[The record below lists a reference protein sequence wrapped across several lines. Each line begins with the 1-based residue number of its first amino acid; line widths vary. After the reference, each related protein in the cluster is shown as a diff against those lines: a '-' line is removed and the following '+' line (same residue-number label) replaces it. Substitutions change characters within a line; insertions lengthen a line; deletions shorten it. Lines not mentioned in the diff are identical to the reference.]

1 MTAANAHSDHWTFA
15 ALIDGIYY
23 PGRRMPEIVVT
34 DLCLDSRQVQAG
46 DLFFACDGHKVHG
59 KEFID
64 EAITRGASVVLWE
77 SHRPKSEIREGV
89 CVYGVP
95 DLRQKLGVIAERFYG
110 DPTQEMQVVGVTGTN
125 GKTSVCQFIAQVFQH
140 DGPCGVIGT
149 LGNGVLS
156 QGSGE
161 LEASPNTTPDAI
173 TLHTLLDDLRH
184 DEVKRVVMEVSS
196 HALEQGRVVGVNTDV
211 AVFTNLTHEH
221 LDYHGDMHRYGQ
233 AKRRL
238 FDFPGLKYAVINIDD
253 PFGRELL
260 TSMPGAVGT
269 VSYGFGSV
277 YEGTDVLPSLH
288 GSDVQLGPAGLRMR
302 VNSDW
307 GEGELCVP
315 LLGAFNASNL
325 LAALGALLACGF
337 EFEAALRRL
346 SDVQPVVG
354 RMQGFGGDEH
364 SPLVVVD
371 YAHTPDALKQVLQA
385 LRQHTLGR
393 LVCVFGCGGDRDKS
407 KRPLM
412 ARIAEQLA
420 DRVIITSDNPRSEA
434 PDIIVAD
441 ILNGLERVDD
451 AAVIPNRATA
461 IEQAV
466 SAASPGDVVLVA
478 GKGHEQFQWVGDKKR
493 PFSDADEVE
502 WALAERGDMPSSEGH

>member
-1 MTAANAHSDHWTFA
+1 MMVANAHSDHWTFA
-15 ALIDGIYY
+15 ALIDGIHYL
-23 PGRRMPEIVVT
+23 GRNVPEIAVT
-34 DLCLDSRQVQAG
+34 GLCLDSRQVQAG

-59 KEFID
+59 KAFID
-64 EAITRGASVVLWE
+64 EAVTRGASVVLWE
-77 SHRPKSEIREGV
+77 SRSPKSETREGV

-95 DLRQKLGVIAERFYG
+95 DLRQKLGIIAERFYG
-110 DPTQEMQVVGVTGTN
+110 DPTQEMQIVGITGTN

-140 DGPCGVIGT
+140 DAPCGVIGT

-156 QGSGE
+156 RGGGE

-184 DEVKRVVMEVSS
+184 DGVKRVVMEVSS
-196 HALEQGRVVGVNTDV
+196 HALEQGRAAGVNMDV
-211 AVFTNLTHEH
+211 AVFTNLSHEH
-221 LDYHGDMHRYGQ
+221 LDYHGDMRNYGQ

-238 FDFPGLKYAVINIDD
+238 FDARGLKYAVINVDD

-260 TSMPGAVGT
+260 TSIPGAVGT

-288 GSDVQLGPAGLRMR
+288 GSDLQLGPAGLHMR

-307 GEGELCVP
+307 GEGELRVP

-325 LAALGALLACGF
+325 LAALGALLASGF
-337 EFEAALRRL
+337 EFEEALRRL
-346 SDVQPVVG
+346 SDVRPVAG
-354 RMQGFGGDEH
+354 RMQGFGGDAH

-371 YAHTPDALKQVLQA
+371 YAHTPDALEQVLQA

-412 ARIAEQLA
+412 ARVAEQLA
-420 DRVIITSDNPRSEA
+420 DRVIVTSDNSRSEA

-441 ILNGLERVDD
+441 ILNGLERMDD
-451 AAVIPNRATA
+451 VAVIPDRAAA
-461 IEQAV
+461 IDQAV

-478 GKGHEQFQWVGDKKR
+478 GKGHEQFQWVGDEKR
-493 PFSDADEVE
+493 PFNDVTEVQR
-502 WALAERGDMPSSEGH
+502 ALAERGDAPSEEGL